1 MRLTIR
7 YVSRFRYPDS
17 AWDSH
22 NVLRACPT
30 TDEHQRLIDYQL
42 DVEPQARVTTYVDS
56 WGTRIDTFGVR
67 DRHWELLVAARSTV
81 ETSERAAPGAEAEAL
96 GVEAFADAEFR
107 DVNWV
112 YLQGTTHA
120 QLHPSI
126 IERARLAAE
135 GSTGALDLVGRVHAA
150 IHGSLVYRPGSTTIG
165 VDVADVLAGGEGVCQ
180 DFVHLGL
187 AMFRGLGVPAR
198 YVSGYFYAV
207 DGTAGGMPEAQEIV
221 VQTHAW
227 LEVAIPG
234 WGWWALDPTNHVL
247 VGERH
252 VKIGHGRDYDDVLPL
267 RGVYY
272 GTSEQRLYVE
282 VGMSRGELS
291 QLDRARDLA
300 DAQQRQAAQLALH
313 HAQQQQQQ

>member
-1 MRLTIR
+1 VRLAIR

-30 TDEHQRLIDYQL
+30 SDAHQRLLDYQL
-42 DVEPQARVTTYVDS
+42 EVEPAARVTSYVDS
-56 WGTRIDTFGVR
+56 WGTRIDEFGVR

-81 ETSERAAPGAEAEAL
+81 ETSERPAPGWESSSLDVA
-96 GVEAFADAEFR
+96 AFAEPAFR
-107 DVNWV
+107 DSNWV
-112 YLQGTTHA
+112 YLQGTRHTH
-120 QLHPSI
+120 LHPVI
-126 IERARLAAE
+126 VERARSAAHA
-135 GSTGALDLVGRVHAA
+135 STNAIDLVERVHAA
-150 IHGSLVYRPGSTTIG
+150 IHESLAYRPGSTTIG

-187 AMFRGLGVPAR
+187 AMYRGLGVPAR

-207 DGTAGGMPEAQEIV
+207 DGTDGDMPDAQEIA

-234 WGWWALDPTNHVL
+234 WGWWGLDPTNHVR

-252 VKIGHGRDYDDVLPL
+252 VKIGHGREYDDVLPL

-291 QLDRARDLA
+291 QLDRARDLE
-300 DAQQRQAAQLALH
+300 DTRLRQAAQLALH
-313 HAQQQQQQ
+313 QAQQQQQQ